1 MGNDIKTGIGYLIPA
16 SAIVGFILSLFAG
29 NFSTAI
35 FFSVSGILCWVLYCL
50 LMDSELPENTDK
62 FIILFGMMLSVGIF
76 LQFGLELNKFG
87 GYLVIEEGIIFGLLT
102 LLFTVLA
109 GILYQKSFADKTNTL
124 SSKEKDWIKAAV
136 EKIDKNETDPRIVVI
151 KQSEEEKIED
161 DDDDE
166 EDEDEHPHPMY
177 MMPPEYYEDEEDDDE
192 EDEDEEDE

>member
-1 MGNDIKTGIGYLIPA
+1 
-16 SAIVGFILSLFAG
+16 
-29 NFSTAI
+29 
-35 FFSVSGILCWVLYCL
+35 
-50 LMDSELPENTDK
+50 MDSELPENTDK